1 LVQVNVSTGNIEQAL
16 KNLKRKLQREG
27 IFRVLKAQRFFAK
40 PSVKKKLKTEEAISR
55 RKKLSR
61 KKYENN

>member
-1 LVQVNVSTGNIEQAL
+1 L

-27 IFRVLKAQRFFAK
+27 VFKTLKAQRFFEK
-40 PSVKKKLKTEEAISR
+40 PSVKKKRKEEEATSR

-61 KKYENN
+61 KRQTENPT